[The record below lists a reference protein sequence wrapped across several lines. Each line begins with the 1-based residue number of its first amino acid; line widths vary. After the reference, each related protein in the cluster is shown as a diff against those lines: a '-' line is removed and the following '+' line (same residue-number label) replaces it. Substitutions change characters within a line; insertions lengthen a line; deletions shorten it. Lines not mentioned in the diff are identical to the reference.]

1 MRIRINKDAVLIS
14 VIDQGI
20 GIAPQDIEKI
30 TRPFYRSQNAYGIKV
45 LVWAYHYHQNHR
57 TKKKLSF
64 QSVLGFGTTSI
75 VEIPVFIMN
84 KILEIFNDFLTSP

>member
-30 TRPFYRSQNAYGIKV
+30 TRPFYRSQNAYGIKGFG
-45 LVWAYHYHQNHR
+45 LGLSLSSKIIEQNKSR
-57 TKKKLSF
+57 LSF
-64 QSVLGFGTTSI
+64 QSVLGIGTTSI
-75 VEIPVFIMN
+75 VEIPVVHN
-84 KILEIFNDFLTSP
+84 E